1 MKSLG
6 ILLQPNGV
14 SVSFGDIRNESHN
27 EDLGK
32 EIERNP
38 ELSHLNF
45 NKDLMFFLNAVK
57 MAATN
62 GVITIGNNT
71 RYKENVPYV
80 CENIIVYSPREITCE
95 QREIMNYLYS
105 DFEKKKILI
114 ALIDKNENFEEC
126 SLDNYYEMI
135 NKGEKVKVRKNS

>member
-27 EDLGK
+27 KDLGK
-32 EIERNP
+32 AIESNP

-45 NKDLMFFLNAVK
+45 NKDLMFFFNAVK

-62 GVITIGNNT
+62 GIIMIGNNT
-71 RYKENVPYV
+71 KYKEDVPYV
-80 CENIIVYSPREITCE
+80 CQDIVVYSPREITNE